1 VVLCRQND
9 DNLRVYIKTEEADMA
24 FKIRRVDYF
33 YTTVKDEPGQAY
45 KVLSR
50 LASLGINLVAVTAV
64 PFGPMNTQLTIFPED
79 TAQLRNEA
87 QKSGLKLEGPQ
98 LALLV
103 QGDDELGALAEVHSK
118 LYAAN
123 VNIYASSGVADGKG
137 HYGYIIYVRP
147 DEYENAVT
155 ALNV

>member
-1 VVLCRQND
+1 
-9 DNLRVYIKTEEADMA
+9 MA
-24 FKIRRVDYF
+24 YNIRRVDYF
-33 YTTVKDEPGQAY
+33 YTTVKDEPGEAY
-45 KVLSR
+45 KVLSL
-50 LASLGINLVAVTAV
+50 LANLGINLLAVTAV
-64 PFGPMNTQLTIFPED
+64 PFGPMNTQLTIFPEVS
-79 TAQLRNEA
+79 AQLRNEA

-98 LALLV
+98 PALLV
-103 QGDDELGALAEVHSK
+103 QGDDKLGALAEVHSR

-147 DEYENAVT
+147 DDYEKAAA

>member
-1 VVLCRQND
+1 
-9 DNLRVYIKTEEADMA
+9 MA

-33 YTTVKDEPGQAY
+33 YTTVKDEPGEAY
-45 KVLSR
+45 KVLAL
-50 LASLGINLVAVTAV
+50 LANLGINLVAVTAV

-79 TAQLRNEA
+79 SAQLRNEA
-87 QKSGLKLEGPQ
+87 QKSNIKLEGPQ
-98 LALLV
+98 AALLV

-147 DEYENAVT
+147 DEYEKAVA

>member
-1 VVLCRQND
+1 
-9 DNLRVYIKTEEADMA
+9 MA
-24 FKIRRVDYF
+24 FNIRRVDYF
-33 YTTVKDEPGQAY
+33 YTTVKDQPGEAY
-45 KVLSR
+45 KVLSL

-79 TAQLRNEA
+79 SARLQNEA

-98 LALLV
+98 PALLV
-103 QGDDELGALAEVHSK
+103 QGDDKLGALAEVHSR
-118 LYAAN
+118 LYAN
-123 VNIYASSGVADGKG
+123 SVNIYASSGVADGKG

-147 DEYENAVT
+147 DDYEKAVT

>member
-1 VVLCRQND
+1 
-9 DNLRVYIKTEEADMA
+9 MA
-24 FKIRRVDYF
+24 YTIRRVDYF
-33 YTTVKDEPGQAY
+33 YTTVKDEPGEAY
-45 KVLSR
+45 KVLSL
-50 LASLGINLVAVTAV
+50 LAGLGVNLVAVTAI

-87 QKSGLKLEGPQ
+87 QKAGLKLEGPQ
-98 LALLV
+98 PALLV

-118 LYAAN
+118 LYTAN

-137 HYGYIIYVRP
+137 RYGYIIYVRP
-147 DEYENAVT
+147 DDFEHAVA